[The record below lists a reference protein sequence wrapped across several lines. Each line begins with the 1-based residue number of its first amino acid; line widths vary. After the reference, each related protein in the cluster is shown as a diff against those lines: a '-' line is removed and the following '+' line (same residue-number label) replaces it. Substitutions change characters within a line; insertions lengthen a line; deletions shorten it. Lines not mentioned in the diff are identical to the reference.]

1 MLYKNKKEKP
11 IKENIKDYK
20 NHKILYELTKKN
32 ALHNV
37 IFVEDK
43 NDDWFVYV
51 LEYNKKTGVITYN
64 SMIIHS
70 DCQTR
75 LEHLLNCGY
84 ELKK

>member
-1 MLYKNKKEKP
+1 MYKKKREKP

-20 NHKILYELTKKN
+20 NHKVLYQLTKTK
-32 ALHNV
+32 ALHNI

-51 LEYNKKTGVITYN
+51 LEYKKKSGEITDN
-64 SMIIHS
+64 SMILQS
-70 DCQTR
+70 DCLTR
-75 LEHLLNCGY
+75 LEHLKCCGY